1 MNTQRRRSNMI
12 TKAVTSNVT
21 SKKSNRHT
29 ELQPIRNSVM
39 SNNNNK
45 NSNLNHETSI
55 DISPHKNAVSQCEI
69 EKNETKHSKNS
80 NIKVVVRFR
89 PMNLIEVEL
98 IKNNIGYECVNVIDN
113 KQVILKQELGR
124 DERFMFDNLF
134 YSNIAQEEIY
144 KVVGKES
151 LNDVF
156 NGYNATIFAYG
167 QSSSGKTY
175 TMYGD
180 NIHDDLK
187 KGIVPRTM

>member
-12 TKAVTSNVT
+12 TKAVTSNLT
-21 SKKSNRHT
+21 SKKSNRHP
-29 ELQPIRNSVM
+29 ELHPNRHSVM
-39 SNNNNK
+39 SINLNK

-55 DISPHKNAVSQCEI
+55 EMSPHKKAVSHCEI
-69 EKNETKHSKNS
+69 EKNETKNSKNS

-89 PMNLIEVEL
+89 PLNSIEIEL
-98 IKNNIGYECVNVIDN
+98 IKNYIGYECVNVIDN
-113 KQVILKQELGR
+113 KQVVLKQDLGR
-124 DERFMFDNLF
+124 DEHFIFDNLF
-134 YSNIAQEEIY
+134 YSNVSQEDIY

-167 QSSSGKTY
+167 QSSSGKTF

-180 NIHDDLK
+180 KIYDDMK